1 MSSMLGGRYRSDIR
15 YQAPLLVSYPIS
27 AGFISE
33 NIGYGTDMV
42 RPRDG
47 PYLFHIRYETRR
59 DRPVTKTERGDEFCP
74 TLRAEK
80 WTPRCV

>member
-1 MSSMLGGRYRSDIR
+1 MLGGRYRSDIR

-59 DRPVTKTERGDEFCP
+59 DANADGRFDRPSCQNP
-74 TLRAEK
+74 TLPGP
-80 WTPRCV
+80 TVFSTLIN